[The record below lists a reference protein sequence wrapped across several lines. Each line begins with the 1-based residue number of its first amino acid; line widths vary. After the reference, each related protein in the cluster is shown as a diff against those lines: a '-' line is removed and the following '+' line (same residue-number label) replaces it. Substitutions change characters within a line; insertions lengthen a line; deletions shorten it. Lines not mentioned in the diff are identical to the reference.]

1 MPGEVPER
9 GHREGG
15 REAGH
20 VSAVV
25 QHLIRSHVR
34 LSSAAVRAVR
44 FGRRPVS
51 RPPQRTSKGRR
62 ARARQC
68 AGAFCVQKHREAFGH
83 PEGSSLQRSPRCPA
97 SELIAAIPMHARRRR
112 HLAEER
118 SGGSAKRPLHQKLTQ
133 LSLQTSSGAGGRA
146 DRRGA
151 VAAWRPGRALRP
163 QRRRARW

>member
-34 LSSAAVRAVR
+34 LS
-44 FGRRPVS
+44 
-51 RPPQRTSKGRR
+51 TSKGRR